1 MSDLDKTI
9 KYLEQKISS
18 LLDNLSEVKGGNPQ
32 SPDHSYRQTEDNIQ
46 FETLANLI
54 REPVIVLDSK
64 GKISFCNDAAG
75 NLFDLHDDSI
85 IGSELN
91 EFFQKDNQNKS
102 LKTAIDE
109 FISTGIWSSANSWI
123 LKPKFTSK
131 KDLVINLHGS
141 SEISLDLPRLLLTLD
156 FVEREKEAKEQIPL
170 FENELQNE
178 FEHLERTTE
187 ELVKKNTKLKER
199 SIKLEKENQS
209 KDKFFEILSHDL
221 RSPFNAILGLTQILE
236 EDSEELTPDEVKMMA
251 TKVNDLS
258 RLVLSFI
265 EELLDWARLQS
276 GNMDFISEEFNIYD
290 VIDDAV
296 SLQQQN
302 AQKKKIKFE
311 YQIDN
316 LPNLNSDKNIV
327 FLIIRNLLSN
337 AVKFTYPHGIINIK
351 AVAEDGFMKISVI
364 DNGMG
369 IEEENISKILDSSIT
384 FTTPGTDQEK
394 GTGLGTNLCVEFVKR
409 LGGEL
414 FIESEVNKGSHFT
427 ITIPLK
433 QYHQ

>member
-1 MSDLDKTI
+1 MSDLDKTL

-18 LLDNLSEVKGGNPQ
+18 LLENLNEVKDKNPKR
-32 SPDHSYRQTEDNIQ
+32 PDHSYHQSADNIQ

-54 REPVIVLDSK
+54 REPVIVLDAK

-75 NLFDLHDDSI
+75 NLFDLYNDSI
-85 IGSELN
+85 IGSELI
-91 EFFQKDNQNKS
+91 EFFHKDNQNKS

-109 FISTGIWSSANSWI
+109 FISTGIWSSKNSWI
-123 LKPKFTSK
+123 LKPKFTSN

-141 SEISLDLPRLLLTLD
+141 AEISLDLPRLLITLD
-156 FVEREKEAKEQIPL
+156 FVDDEKEAKEQIPL

-199 SIKLEKENQS
+199 SIELEKENQN
-209 KDKFFEILSHDL
+209 KNKFFEILSHDL

-236 EDSEELTPDEVKMMA
+236 EDSEELTPEEVTMMA

-302 AQKKKIKFE
+302 AHKKKIKFE
-311 YQIDN
+311 YQIAD
-316 LPNLNSDKNIV
+316 LPKLYSDKNIV

-337 AVKFTYPHGIINIK
+337 AVKFTYPNGAININA
-351 AVAEDGFMKISVI
+351 AVEDGFMKISVR

-369 IEEENISKILDSSIT
+369 IEAENIPKILDSTIS

-414 FIESEVNKGSHFT
+414 FIQSEINKGSEFSF
-427 ITIPLK
+427 TIPLK
-433 QYHQ
+433 QNHQ

>member
-9 KYLEQKISS
+9 KYLEEKISY
-18 LLDNLSEVKGGNPQ
+18 LLNNLNELDKNNSNI
-32 SPDHSYRQTEDNIQ
+32 PDHSYRQSKDNIQ

-54 REPVIVLDSK
+54 QEPVILLDSK
-64 GKISFCNDAAG
+64 GKISFCNDASG
-75 NLFDLHDDSI
+75 NLFDLYDDSI
-85 IGSELN
+85 IGSELIDLFN
-91 EFFQKDNQNKS
+91 KDNQNKS
-102 LKTAIDE
+102 LKSAIDE
-109 FISTGIWSSANSWI
+109 FINTGKWSSKNNWV
-123 LKPKFTSK
+123 LKPKYTSK

-141 SEISLDLPRLLLTLD
+141 SEVSLDLPRLLITLD
-156 FVEREKEAKEQIPL
+156 FIKQENTDKEQIPL

-178 FEHLERTTE
+178 FAHLERTTE
-187 ELVKKNTKLKER
+187 ELVETNTKLKER
-199 SIKLEKENQS
+199 SIKLEKENQN

-236 EDSEELTPDEVKMMA
+236 EDSEELTPEEVKMMA

-276 GNMDFISEEFNIYD
+276 GNLDFISQEFDIYD
-290 VIDDAV
+290 IIDDAV

-302 AQKKKIKFE
+302 AHKKNIKFE
-311 YQIDN
+311 YQITN
-316 LPNLNSDKNIV
+316 LPKLNSDKNIV
-327 FLIIRNLLSN
+327 FLIMRNLLSN
-337 AVKFTYPHGIINIK
+337 AVKFTYPNGTVKID
-351 AVAEDGFMKISVI
+351 AEIVDGFMKISVC

-369 IEEENISKILDSSIT
+369 IEEENIPKILDTSVT

-409 LGGEL
+409 LGGEM
-414 FIESEVNKGSHFT
+414 FIKSEINKGSEFT
-427 ITIPLK
+427 FTIPLE
-433 QYHQ
+433 QDHR

>member
-9 KYLEQKISS
+9 KYLEEKISY
-18 LLDNLSEVKGGNPQ
+18 LLNNLNELDKNNSNI
-32 SPDHSYRQTEDNIQ
+32 PDHSYRQSKDNIL

-54 REPVIVLDSK
+54 QEPVILLDSK
-64 GKISFCNDAAG
+64 GKISFCNDASG
-75 NLFDLHDDSI
+75 NLFDLYDDSI
-85 IGSELN
+85 IGSELIDL
-91 EFFQKDNQNKS
+91 FHKDNQNKS
-102 LKTAIDE
+102 LKSAIDE
-109 FISTGIWSSANSWI
+109 FINTGKWSSKNNWV
-123 LKPKFTSK
+123 LKPKYTSK

-141 SEISLDLPRLLLTLD
+141 SEVSLDLPRLLITLD
-156 FVEREKEAKEQIPL
+156 FIKQENTDKEQIPL

-178 FEHLERTTE
+178 FAHLERTTE
-187 ELVKKNTKLKER
+187 ELVETNTKLKER
-199 SIKLEKENQS
+199 SIKLEKENQN

-236 EDSEELTPDEVKMMA
+236 EDSEELTPEEVKMMA

-276 GNMDFISEEFNIYD
+276 GNLDFISQEFDIYD
-290 VIDDAV
+290 IIDDAV

-302 AQKKKIKFE
+302 AHKKNIKFE
-311 YQIDN
+311 YQITN
-316 LPNLNSDKNIV
+316 LPKLNSDKNIV
-327 FLIIRNLLSN
+327 FLIMRNLLSN
-337 AVKFTYPHGIINIK
+337 AVKFTYPNGTVKID
-351 AVAEDGFMKISVI
+351 AEIVDGFMKISVC

-369 IEEENISKILDSSIT
+369 IEEENIPKILDTSVT

-409 LGGEL
+409 LGGEM
-414 FIESEVNKGSHFT
+414 FIKSEINKGSEFT
-427 ITIPLK
+427 FTIPLE
-433 QYHQ
+433 QDHR

>member
-9 KYLEQKISS
+9 KYLEEKISY
-18 LLDNLSEVKGGNPQ
+18 LLNNLNELDKNNSNI
-32 SPDHSYRQTEDNIQ
+32 PDHSYRQSKDNIQ

-54 REPVIVLDSK
+54 QEPVILLDSK
-64 GKISFCNDAAG
+64 GKISFCNDASG
-75 NLFDLHDDSI
+75 NLFDLYDDSI
-85 IGSELN
+85 IGSELIDL
-91 EFFQKDNQNKS
+91 FHKDNQNKS
-102 LKTAIDE
+102 LKSAIDE
-109 FISTGIWSSANSWI
+109 FINTGKWSSKNNWV
-123 LKPKFTSK
+123 LKPKYTSK

-141 SEISLDLPRLLLTLD
+141 SEVSLDLPRLLITLD
-156 FVEREKEAKEQIPL
+156 FIKQENTDKEQIPL

-178 FEHLERTTE
+178 FAHLERTTE
-187 ELVKKNTKLKER
+187 ELVETNTKLKER
-199 SIKLEKENQS
+199 SIKLEKENQN

-236 EDSEELTPDEVKMMA
+236 EDSEELTPEEVKMMA

-276 GNMDFISEEFNIYD
+276 GNLDFISQEFDIYD
-290 VIDDAV
+290 IIDDAV

-302 AQKKKIKFE
+302 AHKKNIKFE
-311 YQIDN
+311 YQITN
-316 LPNLNSDKNIV
+316 LPKLNSDKNIV
-327 FLIIRNLLSN
+327 FLIMRNLLSN
-337 AVKFTYPHGIINIK
+337 AVKFTYPNGTVKID
-351 AVAEDGFMKISVI
+351 AEIVDGFMKISVC

-369 IEEENISKILDSSIT
+369 IEEENIPKILDTSVT

-409 LGGEL
+409 LGGEM
-414 FIESEVNKGSHFT
+414 FIKSEINKGSEFT
-427 ITIPLK
+427 FTIPLE
-433 QYHQ
+433 QDHR